1 MTDRTSSPTG
11 SAPLP
16 RSAPLRVSLLSG
28 VRHAADYL
36 RVLGADPRVELVV
49 VAEEPDAP
57 GWVRADS
64 RRVAERAGAGYTE
77 DVPGALD
84 PTVTDLVVVC
94 SEPTRHARLA
104 VQALE
109 AGVDVLVDK
118 PVATSLADA
127 EAVLAAAARTGRVC
141 AVVNRTHTPALRRA
155 RGWIDAGHVGLPL
168 HLDLEFFASGA
179 HFATSV
185 ERPQL
190 VVDTALSGGG
200 EIMNFLG
207 YCADAAH
214 YLTGLRTREVH
225 AMAGALFSP
234 AHSDAGV
241 EDTAVVTLGL
251 ERGVTATVTLG
262 RVPHAPGGTP
272 TTSSVRVLG
281 SHGHAVADDDVPA
294 VSRFDGSGRATL
306 AADAGQ
312 VAVSAYVGHVVD
324 ALLTG
329 AQPDYTVA
337 HARDAMAVIDAAYR
351 SLATGDVVTLP

>member
-1 MTDRTSSPTG
+1 MTTRPAPRT
-11 SAPLP
+11 
-16 RSAPLRVSLLSG
+16 APLRVALLSG

-36 RVLGADPRVELVV
+36 RILGADPRVELVA

-57 GWVRADS
+57 DWVRADS
-64 RRVAERAGAGYTE
+64 RRAADRAGVRHTE
-77 DVPGALD
+77 DVASVIAPDGA
-84 PTVTDLVVVC
+84 DLVVVC

-104 VQALE
+104 LAALE

-118 PVATSLADA
+118 PLATSLADA
-127 EAVLAAAARTGRVC
+127 DAVVAAAERAGRVC

-185 ERPQL
+185 ERPEL

-214 YLTGLRTREVH
+214 YLTGLRTLEVH
-225 AMAGALFSP
+225 ALAGALFSP
-234 AHSDAGV
+234 AHTEAGV
-241 EDTAVVTLGL
+241 EDTAVVTLQL

-272 TTSSVRVLG
+272 TVSSLRILG

-294 VSRFDGSGRATL
+294 VCRFDASGRTTL

-312 VAVSAYVGHVVD
+312 VAVAAYVRHVVD
-324 ALLTG
+324 ALLAGTE
-329 AQPDYTVA
+329 PDYTVA
-337 HARDAMAVIDAAYR
+337 HAREAVAVIDAAYR
-351 SLATGDVVTLP
+351 SVAAGDVAPVR